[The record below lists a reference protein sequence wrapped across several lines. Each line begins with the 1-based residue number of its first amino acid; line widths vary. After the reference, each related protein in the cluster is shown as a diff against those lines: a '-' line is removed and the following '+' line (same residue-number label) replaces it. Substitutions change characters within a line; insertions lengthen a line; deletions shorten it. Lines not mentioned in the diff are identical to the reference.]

1 MRVFFPV
8 WTKKRGG
15 SFLLCS
21 YPGRISFAGFFS
33 SFFFVI
39 ACFEGVFLAGLPGP
53 GDRIEARCTRC
64 NDITGHVI
72 VALVGGEIVKV
83 ECRACGS
90 VHKYYPPATPKEAKG
105 KTAVCRV
112 KAGETRKEAVNSF
125 KPTSTPSTA
134 AASPAAVSRA
144 AAKAQKAAEDMEQN
158 WQSTMNMTA
167 ASARPY
173 AMNESF
179 AVGDVIDHPKF
190 GSGVVQEIFPP
201 DKMQILFRDGAKML
215 RCAC

>member
-1 MRVFFPV
+1 M
-8 WTKKRGG
+8 
-15 SFLLCS
+15 
-21 YPGRISFAGFFS
+21 
-33 SFFFVI
+33 
-39 ACFEGVFLAGLPGP
+39 AGLPGP

-144 AAKAQKAAEDMEQN
+144 AAKAQKAA
-158 WQSTMNMTA
+158 
-167 ASARPY
+167 SARPY

>member
-1 MRVFFPV
+1 M
-8 WTKKRGG
+8 
-15 SFLLCS
+15 
-21 YPGRISFAGFFS
+21 AGM
-33 SFFFVI
+33 
-39 ACFEGVFLAGLPGP
+39 PGP

-90 VHKYYPPATPKEAKG
+90 VHKYYPPATPKEVKG

-134 AASPAAVSRA
+134 AASPAAASRA

-158 WQSTMNMTA
+158 WQRTMNMTV

-179 AVGDVIDHPKF
+179 AVGDVVEHPKF
-190 GSGVVQEIFPP
+190 GSGVVQEVFPP
-201 DKMQILFRDGAKML
+201 TRCRSFSATAPRCCAVRVRKGRDFENGEGRLWEKGNALCSHPSLPLAFSPWL
-215 RCAC
+215 RQRMP

>member
-1 MRVFFPV
+1 M
-8 WTKKRGG
+8 
-15 SFLLCS
+15 
-21 YPGRISFAGFFS
+21 
-33 SFFFVI
+33 
-39 ACFEGVFLAGLPGP
+39 AGLPGP

-158 WQSTMNMTA
+158 WQRTMNMTA

-201 DKMQILFRDGAKML
+201 DKKPRLAILSSRFQSSMEIVNSLNGFNRTL
-215 RCAC
+215 RHRGSHRPNNHFQAQQYRTM

>member
-1 MRVFFPV
+1 M
-8 WTKKRGG
+8 
-15 SFLLCS
+15 
-21 YPGRISFAGFFS
+21 
-33 SFFFVI
+33 
-39 ACFEGVFLAGLPGP
+39 AGLPGP

-125 KPTSTPSTA
+125 KPDVFIHRGGRI
-134 AASPAAVSRA
+134 PAPVRSLT
-144 AAKAQKAAEDMEQN
+144 N
-158 WQSTMNMTA
+158 
-167 ASARPY
+167 
-173 AMNESF
+173 
-179 AVGDVIDHPKF
+179 
-190 GSGVVQEIFPP
+190 
-201 DKMQILFRDGAKML
+201 
-215 RCAC
+215 

>member
-1 MRVFFPV
+1 M
-8 WTKKRGG
+8 
-15 SFLLCS
+15 
-21 YPGRISFAGFFS
+21 AGF
-33 SFFFVI
+33 
-39 ACFEGVFLAGLPGP
+39 PGP

-112 KAGETRKEAVNSF
+112 KAGETRKEVVNSF

-134 AASPAAVSRA
+134 AASPAATSRA
-144 AAKAQKAAEDMEQN
+144 VAKAQKAAEDMEQN
-158 WQSTMNMTA
+158 WQRTMNMTA

-173 AMNESF
+173 AMNETF
-179 AVGDVIDHPKF
+179 AVGDVVDHPKF
-190 GSGVVQEIFPP
+190 GNGVVQEIFPP

-215 RCAC
+215 RCVC

>member
-1 MRVFFPV
+1 M
-8 WTKKRGG
+8 
-15 SFLLCS
+15 
-21 YPGRISFAGFFS
+21 
-33 SFFFVI
+33 
-39 ACFEGVFLAGLPGP
+39 AGLPGP

-125 KPTSTPSTA
+125 KPTHAFDGRRIARRRVPGRRQS
-134 AASPAAVSRA
+134 
-144 AAKAQKAAEDMEQN
+144 AKG
-158 WQSTMNMTA
+158 
-167 ASARPY
+167 R
-173 AMNESF
+173 
-179 AVGDVIDHPKF
+179 
-190 GSGVVQEIFPP
+190 
-201 DKMQILFRDGAKML
+201 
-215 RCAC
+215 

>member
-1 MRVFFPV
+1 M
-8 WTKKRGG
+8 
-15 SFLLCS
+15 
-21 YPGRISFAGFFS
+21 
-33 SFFFVI
+33 
-39 ACFEGVFLAGLPGP
+39 AGLPGP

-72 VALVGGEIVKV
+72 VALGGGEIVKV

-158 WQSTMNMTA
+158 WQRTMNMTA

>member
-1 MRVFFPV
+1 M
-8 WTKKRGG
+8 
-15 SFLLCS
+15 
-21 YPGRISFAGFFS
+21 
-33 SFFFVI
+33 
-39 ACFEGVFLAGLPGP
+39 AGLPGP

-158 WQSTMNMTA
+158 WQRTMNMTA

-179 AVGDVIDHPKF
+179 AVGVLSIIPSSAAASCRKSF
-190 GSGVVQEIFPP
+190 LPIRCRSSSC
-201 DKMQILFRDGAKML
+201 DGAKML

>member
-1 MRVFFPV
+1 M
-8 WTKKRGG
+8 
-15 SFLLCS
+15 
-21 YPGRISFAGFFS
+21 
-33 SFFFVI
+33 
-39 ACFEGVFLAGLPGP
+39 AGLPGP

-64 NDITGHVI
+64 NDITRHVI
-72 VALVGGEIVKV
+72 VALVGGDIVKV

-158 WQSTMNMTA
+158 WQRPLNMTA
-167 ASARPY
+167 ASAPTSPGAPARRRRPP
-173 AMNESF
+173 A
-179 AVGDVIDHPKF
+179 
-190 GSGVVQEIFPP
+190 PP
-201 DKMQILFRDGAKML
+201 GPTR
-215 RCAC
+215 RRRRRSPRRWCAAA

>member
-1 MRVFFPV
+1 M
-8 WTKKRGG
+8 
-15 SFLLCS
+15 
-21 YPGRISFAGFFS
+21 
-33 SFFFVI
+33 
-39 ACFEGVFLAGLPGP
+39 AGLPGP

-134 AASPAAVSRA
+134 AA
-144 AAKAQKAAEDMEQN
+144 AQKAAEDMEQN
-158 WQSTMNMTA
+158 WQRTMNMTA

>member
-1 MRVFFPV
+1 MFGYSFSARQGLSLRYHACILSGLDKE
-8 WTKKRGG
+8 TRG

-39 ACFEGVFLAGLPGP
+39 ACFEGVFMAGLPGP

-90 VHKYYPPATPKEAKG
+90 VLKYYPPATPKEAKG

-134 AASPAAVSRA
+134 AASPAAVSRPPP
-144 AAKAQKAAEDMEQN
+144 KRKRPLRT
-158 WQSTMNMTA
+158 WSRIG
-167 ASARPY
+167 SAP
-173 AMNESF
+173 
-179 AVGDVIDHPKF
+179 
-190 GSGVVQEIFPP
+190 
-201 DKMQILFRDGAKML
+201 
-215 RCAC
+215 

>member
-1 MRVFFPV
+1 M
-8 WTKKRGG
+8 
-15 SFLLCS
+15 
-21 YPGRISFAGFFS
+21 
-33 SFFFVI
+33 
-39 ACFEGVFLAGLPGP
+39 AGLPGP

-105 KTAVCRV
+105 KTAGCRV

-158 WQSTMNMTA
+158 WQRTMNMTA